1 MSQFY
6 DTYYT
11 SHLSPKPSTSTST
24 SKLQE
29 YKQRYKNESRSININ
44 EPLRASF
51 HSPEPYLTTPSSLK
65 LSSDKLLAS
74 DSRSSLNAL
83 KALQGK
89 IKTLENIIEMKD
101 KEKEIIIR
109 NYQDLTEKIRGDL
122 EIIRNVERELRT
134 NLRNTEQESSVL
146 RGQLERELDIMTEKY
161 QQKDQE
167 VQVLKQR
174 LDEKS
179 SFIQENLAEYKQ
191 ENTNLKQ
198 NNDRL
203 NLINQNL
210 SQELDE
216 LHIRLKELEE
226 INKNLSQRSQEFQ
239 KESFAIK
246 SSYDEAI
253 EKYKQEFHNY
263 QEMNL
268 EKLGVSEGRTE
279 ELADEKRILENE
291 LKEARMNNELLQKE
305 LDSKE
310 IENMRLKQRENK
322 DKNRGVLNTFESR
335 NTGKSTILSL
345 KEEIAIDKQELDK
358 NKGNNYI
365 EFSETYLK
373 KFTSPKR
380 NSGEKTT
387 LNNNCTY
394 NKTLK
399 SIKEL
404 DKEITEMNQEYQDLL
419 MQSQNAKLSKDKEG
433 VRQKI
438 FYLSEM
444 LRDAT
449 SKMYTLKKDED
460 SVKIS
465 GK

>member
-1 MSQFY
+1 MSKFY
-6 DTYYT
+6 DPYYP
-11 SHLSPKPSTSTST
+11 SHLSPKPSTST

-29 YKQRYKNESRSININ
+29 YKQRYKNESSSLN
-44 EPLRASF
+44 EPLRTSF

-65 LSSDKLLAS
+65 LSSDKLIAS

-83 KALQGK
+83 KALQSK

-134 NLRNTEQESSVL
+134 NLRNTEEESSVL

-161 QQKDQE
+161 QQKEQE

-174 LDEKS
+174 LDEKN

-191 ENTNLKQ
+191 ENMNLKQ

-210 SQELDE
+210 SHELDE
-216 LHIRLKELEE
+216 MQIRLKELEE

-239 KESFAIK
+239 KESFSIK

-253 EKYKQEFHNY
+253 EKYKEEFKNY

-268 EKLGVSEGRTE
+268 EKIGVSEGRTE

-322 DKNRGVLNTFESR
+322 DKTRGVSNTFESR
-335 NTGKSTILSL
+335 NTGNSTLVTL
-345 KEEIAIDKQELDK
+345 REEIAIDKQELDK
-358 NKGNNYI
+358 NKGNYT
-365 EFSETYLK
+365 EFSDTYLK
-373 KFTSPKR
+373 KFTSPNR
-380 NSGEKTT
+380 NSERNSVEKTT

-404 DKEITEMNQEYQDLL
+404 DKDITQMNQEYQNLL
-419 MQSQNAKLSKDKEG
+419 MQSQSAKLSKDKEG